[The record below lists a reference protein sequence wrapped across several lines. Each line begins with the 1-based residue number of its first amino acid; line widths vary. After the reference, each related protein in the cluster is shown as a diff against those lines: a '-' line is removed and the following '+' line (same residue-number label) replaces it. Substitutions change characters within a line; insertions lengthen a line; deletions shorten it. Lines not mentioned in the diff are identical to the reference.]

1 MNAATNHTS
10 ATISADELRDKFS
23 SKFPKHG
30 YKCGTWHFDAERLTL
45 DYKPNG
51 RWQYEIDLER
61 CATGAQLSD
70 WIFQVLGRCSAQDMF
85 DLLRALNTLL
95 RPQANHC
102 SCGINKRI
110 PDVKKFFADR
120 MEGVQ

>member
-1 MNAATNHTS
+1 MNAATNHAS

-30 YKCGTWHFDAERLTL
+30 YKWGNWRFDAERLTL

-61 CATGAQLSD
+61 CATGSQLCD
-70 WIFQVLGRCSAQDMF
+70 WIFQVLGRWPAQDML
-85 DLLRALNTLL
+85 DMLEALNTLL
-95 RPQANHC
+95 RPQKNLC
-102 SCGINKRI
+102 SHGQNKRI